1 MITAVTTFHREGLD
15 LYGQRFLNSFANNV
29 DKRVKLIVYAEDCE
43 PVNPDQTQITI
54 VPQTNLKQLI
64 EFKNKW
70 QNVPKANGKCPF
82 PEKRPRDH
90 HKEFKWDA
98 IRFANKTYAV
108 FETYKSAES
117 KWVVWIDADTF
128 VHSPIS
134 YKQFE
139 DLLPDDKWITFVG
152 RGRGTQ
158 TWPECGFYG
167 LNRTND
173 TCKKFMQQFE
183 LMYEDADKG
192 IFTLDEWHDSFV
204 FGYILKKIAKLDT
217 SYHDY
222 SKNIYNKT
230 AKTGGG
236 GHPLI
241 NSELGKYFD
250 HMKGS
255 RKTQRKS
262 ARKDLMQQRTE
273 KYWIEI

>member
-1 MITAVTTFHREGLD
+1 MYPKQMV
-15 LYGQRFLNSFANNV
+15 NV
-29 DKRVKLIVYAEDCE
+29 L
-43 PVNPDQTQITI
+43 
-54 VPQTNLKQLI
+54 
-64 EFKNKW
+64 
-70 QNVPKANGKCPF
+70 
-82 PEKRPRDH
+82 PEKRPKRLP
-90 HKEFKWDA
+90 KEFKWDA

-192 IFTLDEWHDSFV
+192 ILTLDEWHDSFV
-204 FGYILKKIAKLDT
+204 FGYILKKIAKLD
-217 SYHDY
+217 
-222 SKNIYNKT
+222 
-230 AKTGGG
+230 
-236 GHPLI
+236 I
-241 NSELGKYFD
+241 NPNMIIPKISIINRPRQAVVVILD
-250 HMKGS
+250 NPRI
-255 RKTQRKS
+255 RKI
-262 ARKDLMQQRTE
+262 L
-273 KYWIEI
+273 